1 MYCLVKGCHKVKLDK
16 LEVHQIA
23 GNFSSHE
30 NTYQLLQA
38 PIIHLCQR
46 GCDEEGVG
54 KTEDRCQYGLSHG
67 GINTIIHIQAFASF
81 KSTTELS

>member
-1 MYCLVKGCHKVKLDK
+1 M
-16 LEVHQIA
+16 
-23 GNFSSHE
+23 GNFSSYE
-30 NTYQLLQA
+30 NTYQLLKTVTF
-38 PIIHLCQR
+38 LCQR

-54 KTEDRCQYGLSHG
+54 KTEDRGQYGCSHG